1 MTAHGGFTPHPGADH
16 ALLPGRLPAP
26 APSLARAAAERL
38 AAVTAARNPRDLDM
52 AIYLLR
58 DLLLRVLVEG
68 ASRATM
74 RALSPVL
81 ARMQALDRAFDTH
94 LCCGLEPLVARSRAA
109 GGTGLEAPEARAY
122 VSRIASS
129 GAFLATPEAAC
140 DWSRA
145 LGPAGQA

>member
-1 MTAHGGFTPHPGADH
+1 MSAHGGFTPHPGAGNG
-16 ALLPGRLPAP
+16 LLPARLPATT
-26 APSLARAAAERL
+26 LAEAAAARL

-58 DLLLRVLVEG
+58 DLLLRVLAEG
-68 ASRATM
+68 ASPSTTGRL
-74 RALSPVL
+74 RPVL
-81 ARMQALDRAFDTH
+81 ARMQALDRAFGTY

-109 GGTGLEAPEARAY
+109 GGTGLAAPEARAY
-122 VSRIASS
+122 VTRIASS

-145 LGPAGQA
+145 LGPAGRA